1 MDGPWNLSLICRYS
15 RPVGS
20 IGGGSRLRV
29 CGGRETLSVSSNPKD
44 AMLAIDQECQG
55 YIDISKSVSQNCAQL
70 GVRRG
75 ADKGGGTVE

>member
-1 MDGPWNLSLICRYS
+1 M
-15 RPVGS
+15 
-20 IGGGSRLRV
+20 